1 MAEKEKEEKGKEEKE
16 EENKNKNENENGN
29 KNKNREKPPE
39 GLSKEE
45 LKEWARKKAE
55 ERRKLREAKKGE
67 ETKEK
72 KTETKTETETKKEK
86 KIYTNPLADRL
97 RERFKEEL
105 SDISVDDPLRV
116 SAFVDPSKVKEVMK
130 ILKEEFGLDHLMD
143 VSGVDALKLQGADP
157 NTFWVVYHL
166 TSYDNPTIL
175 TLKAVIPRDN
185 PQIDSI
191 IDIYWNANWYERET
205 FELFGIVFN
214 GHPKLKALFLEDEDI
229 GQWPLRKD
237 SPAYPNPNN
246 TQR

>member
-1 MAEKEKEEKGKEEKE
+1 MAEKEK
-16 EENKNKNENENGN
+16 
-29 KNKNREKPPE
+29 PPK

-55 ERRKLREAKKGE
+55 ERKKAKEKKKE
-67 ETKEK
+67 EKKEK
-72 KTETKTETETKKEK
+72 KT
-86 KIYTNPLADRL
+86 YTNPLADKL
-97 RERFKEEL
+97 KARFKDEL

-116 SAFVDPSKVKEVMK
+116 SAIVKPSKIKEVMRA
-130 ILKEEFGLDHLMD
+130 LKEEFGLDHLMD
-143 VSGVDALKLQGADP
+143 VSGVDALKLPGADP

-175 TLKAVIPRDN
+175 TLKAIIPRDN

-205 FELFGIVFN
+205 FEFFGIVFK

-229 GQWPLRKD
+229 GEWPLRKD
-237 SPAYPNPNN
+237 YPRYPNPNN